1 MTGTTLHRIV
11 KSHLDSFAH
20 EKGLE
25 HESEARQFEKFCNY
39 CLLDPRLSGSP
50 DVDDVTTEDDDDGTD
65 GIALIIN
72 EELAQSVEDAQA
84 VLGKDKRSNDADII
98 FIQSKRSD
106 SLDLGEFLKFS
117 RSITSFVSDE
127 NYLPASEL
135 QREVRAAFNVVISS
149 VSKIRGGKPGLSAY
163 FVYTGTYEAPTAFEN
178 AKKSLHDNLMSTGYF
193 SRVEVRIIGRD
204 ELVQA
209 WVDTYS
215 GIEATLHMHAS
226 AGLPLIEGI
235 AESYLAVVRA
245 NEFVD
250 KVLKNPD
257 GTIRSQIFE
266 DNVRHYLGSDNPV
279 NKSIAETLDKQG
291 TKTRFP
297 VLNNGVTIVSPNVV
311 IQTNRLYISN
321 FQIVNGCQTSHV
333 LFENRESL
341 TDDVMV
347 TLKVVETDDEDV
359 FGELVEATNS
369 QSEIKKSQFLSLS
382 PAARRV
388 EAYFN
393 TYEGR
398 EGRLYFERRDR
409 QYVGRGVPALR
420 ILDLDAVARAV
431 CAMYLRRPDL
441 AYKYPQQMYDTLAD
455 SIFDDKNR
463 EIIYYSSALVLY
475 RIHVLTSG
483 SHITSNAR
491 KFKWHVLP
499 VAASIMAGKNIPP
512 LNSRKIEVFAK
523 KIIDIFQVQSEK
535 VNQTLIE
542 AVELI
547 VKSGNTTSEKLK
559 RQGALDEILSF
570 LPNN

>member
-1 MTGTTLHRIV
+1 MSAPTLHRII
-11 KSHLDSFAH
+11 KSHLESFAAERGLQH
-20 EKGLE
+20 EPEEL
-25 HESEARQFEKFCNY
+25 QFEKFCNF
-39 CLLDPRLSGSP
+39 CLLDSRLSGSP
-50 DVDDVTTEDDDDGTD
+50 DVDDVTTGKDDDGMD
-65 GIALIIN
+65 GVALIMN
-72 EELAQSVEDAQA
+72 EELAQSREDAEA
-84 VLGKDKRSNDADII
+84 VLNRDRRTNDADIF

-106 SLDLGEFLKFS
+106 SLDLGDFLKFT
-117 RSITSFVSDE
+117 RSIIAFVKDE
-127 NYLPASEL
+127 DYDPPSEL
-135 QREVRAAFNVVISS
+135 QRDVRAAFNIAINS

-163 FVYTGTYEAPTAFEN
+163 YVYTGTYEAPTPFEKAKGAFIAELN
-178 AKKSLHDNLMSTGYF
+178 ATGYF
-193 SRVEVRIIGRD
+193 SRVEIKIVGRD

-209 WVDTYS
+209 WVNTYS

-279 NKSIAETLDKQG
+279 NQSIANTLNKPG

-297 VLNNGVTIVSPNVV
+297 VLNNGVTIVSPDVV
-311 IQTNRLYISN
+311 IQTNRLYITN

-382 PAARRV
+382 PIARRV

-441 AYKYPQQMYDTLAD
+441 AYKYPQQMYDSLGEL
-455 SIFDDKNR
+455 IFDEHNK
-463 EIIYYSSALVLY
+463 ELIYYSSALVLY

-499 VAASIMAGKNIPP
+499 IAASILAGKVVPP
-512 LNSRKIEVFAK
+512 LNSRKVEAFAK
-523 KIIDIFQVQSEK
+523 KVVDVFQVQSERI
-535 VNQTLIE
+535 NETLTE
-542 AVELI
+542 AVDLI
-547 VKSGNTTSEKLK
+547 VRSGNTSSEKLK
-559 RQGALDEILSF
+559 RQGALDEILA
-570 LPNN
+570 LL

>member
-1 MTGTTLHRIV
+1 MSAPTLHRII
-11 KSHLDSFAH
+11 KSHLDSFATERGLLH
-20 EKGLE
+20 EPE
-25 HESEARQFEKFCNY
+25 DQQFEKFCNF

-50 DVDDVTTEDDDDGTD
+50 DVDDVTTGKDDDGMD
-65 GIALIIN
+65 GVALIIN
-72 EELAQSVEDAQA
+72 EELAQNKEDAEA
-84 VLGKDKRSNDADII
+84 VLNRDRRTNDVDIF

-106 SLDLGEFLKFS
+106 SLDLGDFLKFTS
-117 RSITSFVSDE
+117 SILGFVKDQ
-127 NYLPASEL
+127 NYAPSSEL
-135 QREVRAAFNVVISS
+135 QRDVREAFNVAINS
-149 VSKIRGGKPGLSAY
+149 VSKIRGGKPGFSACY
-163 FVYTGTYEAPTAFEN
+163 IYTGTYEAPAPFEKAKSAFVAQLN
-178 AKKSLHDNLMSTGYF
+178 ATGYF
-193 SRVEVRIIGRD
+193 SRVEIRILGRD

-215 GIEATLHMHAS
+215 GIEATMFMHAS
-226 AGLPLIEGI
+226 AGLPQINGI

-250 KVLKNPD
+250 KILKNPD

-266 DNVRHYLGSDNPV
+266 DNVRHYLGSDNSV
-279 NKSIAETLDKQG
+279 NQSIANTLSKPG
-291 TKTRFP
+291 SKTRFP
-297 VLNNGVTIVSPNVV
+297 VLNNGVTIVSPDVV
-311 IQTNRLYISN
+311 IQTNRLYIAN

-333 LFENRESL
+333 LFENRELL

-382 PAARRV
+382 PIARRV

-409 QYVGRGVPALR
+409 QYVGRGIPALR

-431 CAMYLRRPDL
+431 CAMYLHRPDL
-441 AYKYPQQMYDTLAD
+441 AYKYPQQMYDSLGE
-455 SIFDDKNR
+455 SIFNDHNK
-463 EIIYYSSALVLY
+463 EVIYYSSALVLY

-499 VAASIMAGKNIPP
+499 VVASILAGTAVPP
-512 LNSRKIEVFAK
+512 LNSRKVESFAK
-523 KIIDIFQVQSEK
+523 KIIDVFQVQSERI
-535 VNQTLIE
+535 NDALTE
-542 AVELI
+542 AVDL
-547 VKSGNTTSEKLK
+547 VVRSGNTTSEKLK
-559 RQGALDEILSF
+559 RQGALDEILA
-570 LPNN
+570 LL